1 MKRIIV
7 ACGGGIATSATVA
20 TKINSRLKDARL
32 ANMAKCDA
40 VDIKSL
46 DREFSGSDL
55 YVSITPVRGKVI
67 EAPIP
72 VINGM
77 PFLTGVGAVRASTR
91 LWTRWASSNASS
103 NASTGM
109 LDLAKGV

>member
-40 VDIKSL
+40 VDIK
-46 DREFSGSDL
+46 GSSV
-55 YVSITPVRGKVI
+55 VSVG
-67 EAPIP
+67 EIP
-72 VINGM
+72 
-77 PFLTGVGAVRASTR
+77 A
-91 LWTRWASSNASS
+91 
-103 NASTGM
+103 
-109 LDLAKGV
+109 

>member
-1 MKRIIV
+1 MPVEMESRHPRPWPPRST
-7 ACGGGIATSATVA
+7 AGI
-20 TKINSRLKDARL
+20 KDARL

-55 YVSITPVRGKVI
+55 YVSITLVRGKVI

-77 PFLTGVGAVRASTR
+77 PFLTGVGADVCFDKIVET
-91 LWTRWASSNASS
+91 L
-103 NASTGM
+103 G
-109 LDLAKGV
+109 LK

>member
-1 MKRIIV
+1 MEV
-7 ACGGGIATSATVA
+7 E
-20 TKINSRLKDARL
+20 SRHPRPWHQDQQQAQGCTFGEHGQVRRGRY
-32 ANMAKCDA
+32 
-40 VDIKSL
+40 KSL

-77 PFLTGVGAVRASTR
+77 PFLTGVGADACFDKIVET
-91 LWTRWASSNASS
+91 L
-103 NASTGM
+103 G
-109 LDLAKGV
+109 LK

>member
-55 YVSITPVRGKVI
+55 YVSIAPVRGKVI

-77 PFLTGVGAVRASTR
+77 PFLTGVGADACFDKIVET
-91 LWTRWASSNASS
+91 L
-103 NASTGM
+103 G
-109 LDLAKGV
+109 LK

>member
-32 ANMAKCDA
+32 ANMAK
-40 VDIKSL
+40 
-46 DREFSGSDL
+46 FSGSDL

-77 PFLTGVGAVRASTR
+77 PFLTGVGADACFDKIVET
-91 LWTRWASSNASS
+91 L
-103 NASTGM
+103 G
-109 LDLAKGV
+109 LK